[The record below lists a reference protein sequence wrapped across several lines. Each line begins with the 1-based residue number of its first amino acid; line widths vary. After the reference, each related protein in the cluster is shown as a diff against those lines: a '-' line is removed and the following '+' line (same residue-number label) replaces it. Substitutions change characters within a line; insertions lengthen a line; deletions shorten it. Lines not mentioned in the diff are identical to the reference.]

1 MNNKEIQEQRI
12 RGYFI
17 QATKEM
23 LKGEGMK
30 SISVRAIADRAGYSY
45 ATLYNYFKDVNELI
59 FHCVEDF
66 NQECEEFVSFRTD
79 KNLKTT
85 AAIKAKSI
93 EFANYFLDY
102 PGIFDIFFL
111 EKINASQRREQ
122 TVNIIVFAL
131 DKICEYDWK
140 DCLKENLMDE
150 KTISDKK
157 IQLKNLIT
165 GMLLFKINRNYP
177 ADYQEFKNQ
186 LTSQIENILNE

>member
-23 LKGEGMK
+23 LKGEGLK

-59 FHCVEDF
+59 FHCVADF
-66 NQECEEFVSFRTD
+66 YQECVEFVDSRTD
-79 KNLKTT
+79 KNLKTR

-111 EKINASQRREQ
+111 EKINASSRRQQ
-122 TVNIIVFAL
+122 TVDLIVFAL
-131 DKICEYDWK
+131 DKICENDWK
-140 DCLKENLMDE
+140 DCLNQKLMEEN
-150 KTISDKK
+150 TIINKK
-157 IQLKNLIT
+157 IQLRNLIT
-165 GMLLFKINRNYP
+165 GLLLFKLNRNYP
-177 ADYQEFKNQ
+177 SDYQEFKTQ
-186 LTSQIENILNE
+186 LTTQIEFILAE

>member
-45 ATLYNYFKDVNELI
+45 ATLYNYFKDVNELV

-66 NQECEEFVSFRTD
+66 YQECVEFVDSRTD

-111 EKINASQRREQ
+111 EKINASSRREQ
-122 TVNIIVFAL
+122 TVDIIVFAL
-131 DKICEYDWK
+131 DKICENEWNY
-140 DCLKENLMDE
+140 CLKENLMDE
-150 KTISDKK
+150 ETISVKK

-177 ADYQEFKNQ
+177 ADYQEFKSQ
-186 LTSQIENILNE
+186 LATQIENILAK